1 MRSGGINWLA
11 VIVAAVTIYAIGFL
25 IYGLVIP
32 AKTWMAW
39 EGDTQAELAAVSDSR
54 MPFGVVMP
62 LLTAIFLSVLFK
74 WAQIAGA
81 AKGAK
86 WAAVVAL
93 ASAVPAE
100 LYAWVYGVGPIQITL
115 VDSVHLFLGH
125 VAAGAILGGW
135 K

>member
-11 VIVAAVTIYAIGFL
+11 VIVAAVAIYAVGFV
-25 IYGLVIP
+25 IFGLLVP
-32 AKTWMAW
+32 PDTWMAW
-39 EGDTQAELAAVSDSR
+39 EGDTAEEIAKVGDSR

-62 LLTAIFLSVLFK
+62 LLTATFMAVIFK

-81 AKGAK
+81 SKGAK
-86 WAAVVAL
+86 WGAVIAL

-100 LYAWVYGVGPIQITL
+100 MYAWVYGTGLLEITL
-115 VDSVHLFLGH
+115 VDSAHLLLGH
-125 VAAGAILGGW
+125 VVAGAILGGW